1 MSSSS
6 PKTDTPARF
15 SSRAYPPVSA
25 AELAKRLTP
34 LQFKVTQDAATE
46 PPFRNAFFDNHE
58 AGLYVD
64 VATGEPLFSSRD
76 KFESG
81 TGWPSFTRPVESG
94 RVVEHE
100 DVTYG
105 MVRTEVVSAGGH
117 SHLGHVFPDGPEPTG
132 LRYCI
137 NSASL
142 RFIPASRLV
151 AEGYGEYVA
160 AVSGSDTPAPATSN
174 SCALPPPGET
184 PGCHAT
190 LEVAVFGRAS
200 GDDRVQRPDGVLEV
214 ADGIEGKEPSVRVT
228 FDPSKVKYADVV
240 AAWTKGREREATVF
254 PQTDEQRSV
263 ATAKAL
269 RVATSV
275 HP

>member
-6 PKTDTPARF
+6 PKDDSAPRISAR
-15 SSRAYPPVSA
+15 SYAPVPA

-34 LQFKVTQDAATE
+34 LQFKVTQEAATE

-64 VATGEPLFSSRD
+64 VATGEPVFSSRD

-81 TGWPSFTRPVESG
+81 TGWPSFTRPVEPG
-94 RVVEHE
+94 RVIEHE
-100 DVTYG
+100 DLAYG

-137 NSASL
+137 NSAAL
-142 RFIPASRLV
+142 RFIPAARLA
-151 AEGYGEYVA
+151 AEGYGEYVG
-160 AVSGSDTPAPATSN
+160 AVSGSDAPPPATSN

-190 LEVAVFGRAS
+190 LEVAVFGRAP
-200 GDDRVQRPDGVLEV
+200 GDDRVQRPEGVLEV
-214 ADGIEGKEPSVRVT
+214 APGLENDHPSVRVT
-228 FDPSKVKYADVV
+228 FDPSKLKYADVV
-240 AAWTKGREREATVF
+240 TAWTKGREREAVVF

-263 ATAKAL
+263 AKARAL
-269 RVATSV
+269 HVFRTR
-275 HP
+275 